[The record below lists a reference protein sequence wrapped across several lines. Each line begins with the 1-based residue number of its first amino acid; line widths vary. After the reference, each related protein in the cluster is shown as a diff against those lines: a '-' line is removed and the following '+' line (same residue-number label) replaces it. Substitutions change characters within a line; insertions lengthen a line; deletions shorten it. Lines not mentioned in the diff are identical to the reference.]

1 MSDVG
6 QLKDGDDK
14 DVDDNHDEDKDGDDN
29 DDEDKDGDHNDVTL
43 HLPSALRLLLLTY
56 ISNHT
61 QERKHVHSAYIR
73 IFPGACLRSSALVS
87 LGDFME
93 MSQVDALLL
102 QMSQVDPMIL
112 EMSQLLQ
119 ASWLPGPSLA
129 TSPFMTTALLVTK
142 TMTTTTTLLVSP
154 TSSCASPSVCQAPGT
169 PTTESQGQQSHG
181 FQCFSTIFLFHQVSP
196 TVSTASKGRVD
207 QSISG
212 GITFTA
218 PEPAA

>member
-1 MSDVG
+1 MHHLRREGSNSRGEASLHPEFECEPELTHSFGFMSDVG
-6 QLKDGDDK
+6 QLKDC
-14 DVDDNHDEDKDGDDN
+14 NYKDGDDN
-29 DDEDKDGDHNDVTL
+29 DDTL

-61 QERKHVHSAYIR
+61 QEREHVHSAYIR
-73 IFPGACLRSSALVS
+73 ILPRTSLRSSALVS
-87 LGDFME
+87 MGNFLE
-93 MSQVDALLL
+93 MSQVHPLLL

-142 TMTTTTTLLVSP
+142 TMTTTP

-196 TVSTASKGRVD
+196 TVSTASKG
-207 QSISG
+207 
-212 GITFTA
+212 
-218 PEPAA
+218 

>member
-1 MSDVG
+1 MSDIG
-6 QLKDGDDK
+6 QLKDGD
-14 DVDDNHDEDKDGDDN
+14 DKDGDDN
-29 DDEDKDGDHNDVTL
+29 DDEDKDGDDNDDTL

-56 ISNHT
+56 ISNQT
-61 QERKHVHSAYIR
+61 QEQEHVQTAYLR
-73 IFPGACLRSSALVS
+73 ILPRTSLRSSALVS
-87 LGDFME
+87 LGNFME
-93 MSQVDALLL
+93 MSQVDPLLL

-129 TSPFMTTALLVTK
+129 TSPFITTALLVTK
-142 TMTTTTTLLVSP
+142 TMTTTTTLLVTP
-154 TSSCASPSVCQAPGT
+154 TSSCASPNVCQAPGA
-169 PTTESQGQQSHG
+169 PATESQGQQSHG

>member
-6 QLKDGDDK
+6 QLKDC
-14 DVDDNHDEDKDGDDN
+14 NYKDGDDN
-29 DDEDKDGDHNDVTL
+29 DDTL

-61 QERKHVHSAYIR
+61 QEQEHVHSAYIR
-73 IFPGACLRSSALVS
+73 ILPGSSLRSSALVS
-87 LGDFME
+87 MGNFMQ
-93 MSQVDALLL
+93 MSQVHPLLL

-119 ASWLPGPSLA
+119 ASWLQSPSLA
-129 TSPFMTTALLVTK
+129 TSPIMTAALLVTK
-142 TMTTTTTLLVSP
+142 TMTMTTTLLVTP
-154 TSSCASPSVCQAPGT
+154 AASCASPSVCQAPGA
-169 PTTESQGQQSHG
+169 PATESQSQQSHG

-196 TVSTASKGRVD
+196 TVSAASEGRVD
-207 QSISG
+207 QEGTSG

>member
-14 DVDDNHDEDKDGDDN
+14 DVDDNDD
-29 DDEDKDGDHNDVTL
+29 TL

-56 ISNHT
+56 ISNQT
-61 QERKHVHSAYIR
+61 KEQEHVHSAYIR
-73 IFPGACLRSSALVS
+73 ILPGASLRSSALVS
-87 LGDFME
+87 MGNFMQ
-93 MSQVDALLL
+93 MSQVHPLLL

-119 ASWLPGPSLA
+119 ASWLPRPSLA

-142 TMTTTTTLLVSP
+142 TMTTITTLLVTP

-181 FQCFSTIFLFHQVSP
+181 FQCFSTIFLCHQVSP
-196 TVSTASKGRVD
+196 AVSTASKG
-207 QSISG
+207 
-212 GITFTA
+212 
-218 PEPAA
+218 